1 MYTHFDTKE
10 DLARYFD
17 FHSCSDL
24 DDLRLAT
31 AWALYVQ
38 GYKGDGVLGCVAEV
52 LSATTHSVKTT
63 VSNTGKVDCFIK
75 YRTPSGA
82 VVPVSCER
90 KTNGG
95 RIETVA
101 SDFSKAERMQGKYVV
116 YSLDIC
122 NSSTS
127 GKRRLVP
134 AVVIPR
140 QLFIEKLLE
149 FNAVKAVNRN
159 GQLEGYGIQASNK
172 QLYLW
177 LLDYPIVYDRNAVYS
192 DEDFEGLF

>member
-1 MYTHFDTKE
+1 MYTHFNSIDE
-10 DLARYFD
+10 LARYFD
-17 FHSCSDL
+17 FHSASEL
-24 DDLRLAT
+24 DDLRLST
-31 AWALYVQ
+31 AWALYKQ

-52 LSATTHSVKTT
+52 LSATTHSIKTT

-75 YRTPSGA
+75 YRTASGA

-101 SDFSKAERMQGKYVV
+101 NDFSKAEKMQGKYVV

-134 AVVIPR
+134 AVVIPK
-140 QLFIEKLLE
+140 QLFIEKLIE

-172 QLYLW
+172 KLFQW

-192 DEDFEGLF
+192 DDDFEGLF